1 MKTKTVS
8 YSMQRAVPQSPGMP
22 RYANDRAEV
31 TIELEDGDTPEAA
44 IATARAQCAA
54 AIAQIE
60 DVETETRLKA
70 LTATARGRAKLHRF
84 LCDVE

>member
-31 TIELEDGDTPEAA
+31 TVELEDGDTPEAA

-54 AIAQIE
+54 AITQIE
-60 DVETETRLKA
+60 NVEIETKLKS
-70 LTATARGRAKLHRF
+70 LTATAQGRARLSSF
-84 LCDVE
+84 LRDVE

>member
-1 MKTKTVS
+1 MRTKTVS

-31 TIELEDGDTPEAA
+31 TVELEEGDTPEAA

-54 AIAQIE
+54 AITQIE
-60 DVETETRLKA
+60 NLEIETKLKSLAATAHGRARLFSFLRDVE
-70 LTATARGRAKLHRF
+70 
-84 LCDVE
+84 